1 MNTGMVIGVSLFAV
15 ICIVVVVA
23 MALGYKITNTF
34 TIAKQYPPKDRAA
47 AKAEVTGIAD
57 RRSAGAA

>member
-1 MNTGMVIGVSLFAV
+1 MNTGEVIGVSLFAV

-34 TIAKQYPPKDRAA
+34 TIAKQYLPRERAA
-47 AKAEVTGIAD
+47 AGAEVTGIAD